1 LLRHGISADIIF
13 AQDPLGVGLPALCA
27 AKILGK
33 KFVVKIVGD
42 RAWEEYMNQE
52 SGIKNYEYDL
62 LDKFQEKKY
71 NFGVELRRSIQKFVA
86 RRADSVIVPSEYL
99 KNVIVNGWGIS
110 LEQVEVIYNAFEL
123 QKINITRDEARAKLL
138 LSGEIIVSIGRLVP
152 WKGFETLIELFPDI
166 VKRNPKAKLYIIGGG
181 PERKNL
187 ESRIKNQESKNS
199 IFLTGNISHEE
210 AVSYLIAAD
219 VFVLNTGYEGLSHT
233 ILEAMSVGVP
243 IITTRV
249 GGNLELIEDGISGR
263 LVEYQDKKAI
273 TEAIVEVFTNVDMA
287 RQRFGKSAREKA
299 AEFSKEKMFDA
310 LTCFFKQLR
319 P

>member
-1 LLRHGISADIIF
+1 
-13 AQDPLGVGLPALCA
+13 
-27 AKILGK
+27 
-33 KFVVKIVGD
+33 
-42 RAWEEYMNQE
+42 
-52 SGIKNYEYDL
+52 
-62 LDKFQEKKY
+62 
-71 NFGVELRRSIQKFVA
+71 VA